1 MRERSREERFD
12 QVFQMVLIVVA
23 LSFDI
28 LWSAG
33 RPPVAE
39 IAVFMFALSIWA
51 FGNLKGGNVE
61 YPFKIGSFNLSLLLL
76 TNFYSFAL
84 LGDAILLGLWGLV
97 ISAIIL
103 PIVCLAITFSLI
115 RYLKD
120 QLDKE
125 VTYGIVIGGSI
136 GYMIS
141 MSLLILLI

>member
-1 MRERSREERFD
+1 MEERSRQERFD

-33 RPPVAE
+33 KPPIAE
-39 IAVFMFALSIWA
+39 IAVFMFALTIWA

-84 LGDAILLGLWGLV
+84 LGDTTILGLSGLV
-97 ISAIIL
+97 ISAILL
-103 PIVCLAITFSLI
+103 PIICLAITFSLI

-125 VTYGIVIGGSI
+125 VTYGIVIGGTI

-141 MSLLILLI
+141 MSLLILLG